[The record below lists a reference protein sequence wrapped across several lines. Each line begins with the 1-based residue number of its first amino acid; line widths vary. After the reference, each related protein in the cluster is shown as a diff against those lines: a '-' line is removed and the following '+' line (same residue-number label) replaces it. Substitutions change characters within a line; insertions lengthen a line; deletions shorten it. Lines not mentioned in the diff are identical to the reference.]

1 MVGSCRIAPCNTKCF
16 LIELESISIL
26 VIEDNPGDFL
36 LIREYLEEQFA
47 SLKIEQAKKYSDAVE
62 LLSNPD
68 AVYNVVLLDLTL
80 PDNTGESLIN
90 GITQLC
96 PNIPVIV
103 LTGFSDLEFSIK
115 SLSLNISDYLLKDDI
130 NAFSLYKSIKYN
142 IERKKVNRLLEESEK
157 RYSDLFQQSPQ
168 PMWLLDIHSLD
179 IAQVNRA
186 AIQQYGYT
194 EEEFLTLKLYNIVVD
209 ELKMEDKFRAV
220 LSISNNADVYKG
232 RFKHRKKSG
241 ELIDV
246 DIYGTQMEM
255 NGRTYESAIA
265 IDVTEQ
271 IRAEHLITKAI
282 IKTQEDE
289 RYEIGTE
296 LHDNVCQI
304 LASSQLSLEMLGN
317 FVPNEAENWLQ
328 KSKKFVGLALEE
340 IRNISHRLAPSF
352 FDEKTIEETY
362 HELLININPNNKY
375 ETSLSINY
383 KQIKHRLNSDIEL
396 NLYRIIQ
403 EQLRNIQKYANARKI
418 EISLSIEN
426 NMLMLVIA
434 DDGVGFEYFNVKK
447 GIGLANIRRRAE
459 LFSGTMEVDSKP
471 GEGCRLIIR
480 IPPAN
485 G

>member
-1 MVGSCRIAPCNTKCF
+1 MNQH
-16 LIELESISIL
+16 ESISIL
-26 VIEDNPGDFL
+26 VVEDNPGDFI
-36 LIREYLEEQFA
+36 LIREYLEEQFSDLHIDHA
-47 SLKIEQAKKYSDAVE
+47 RKYVEAVE
-62 LLSNPD
+62 HLNKGEFRYD
-68 AVYNVVLLDLTL
+68 VVLLDLTL
-80 PDNTGESLIN
+80 PDNTGEGLIN
-90 GITQLC
+90 DIIQLC

-103 LTGFSDLEFSIK
+103 LTGFSDLDFSIK

-130 NAFSLYKSIKYN
+130 NSFSLYKSIKYN
-142 IERKKVNRLLEESEK
+142 MERKKINRLLEESEK
-157 RYSDLFQQSPQ
+157 RYSNLFQQSPQ

-186 AIQQYGYT
+186 AVQQYGYT
-194 EEEFLTLKLYNIVVD
+194 EEEFLKLKLYNIVVD
-209 ELKMEDKFRAV
+209 ELKMEDKFRTV
-220 LSISNNADVYKG
+220 LNISNNSDVYKG

-241 ELIDV
+241 DLIDV

-265 IDVTEQ
+265 IDVTEK
-271 IRAEHLITKAI
+271 IRTEHMITKAI

-317 FVPNEAENWLQ
+317 YVPSEADNWLQ
-328 KSKKFVGLALEE
+328 KSKKFVGLALDE

-362 HELLININPNNKY
+362 QELLNNINPDNKY
-375 ETSLSINY
+375 QTNLLINY
-383 KQIKHRLNSDIEL
+383 KQIKNRLNSDIEL

-403 EQLRNIQKYANARKI
+403 EQLRNIQKYAKAEKI
-418 EISLSIEN
+418 EISLNIEN
-426 NMLMLVIA
+426 NMLILTIE
-434 DDGVGFEYFNVKK
+434 DDGVGFEYFRVKK

-471 GEGCRLIIR
+471 GAGCRLIIR
-480 IPPAN
+480 IPPTSV
-485 G
+485 